1 MAKAVLM
8 QAVEPDQ
15 SEAHGDQYGEEV
27 AELCALLKQVEG
39 TFSAVTCLPCE
50 LLPEKLVCCHFPLII

>member
-15 SEAHGDQYGEEV
+15 SEAHGDQYGKKV
-27 AELCALLKQVEG
+27 TELCALLRQVEG
-39 TFSAVTCLPCE
+39 TFSAVSRFFH
-50 LLPEKLVCCHFPLII
+50 VSYFQRS

>member
-1 MAKAVLM
+1 MSKAVLM

-39 TFSAVTCLPCE
+39 TFSAVSR
-50 LLPEKLVCCHFPLII
+50 VFHVSYFQRS